1 MVELMI
7 YIKTHEAENGSVVA
21 MCDESLIER
30 VLSEGEILLDIKIY
44 SSFYKGELVNRQ
56 RAIEIISQRNDVYS
70 ANIVGK
76 ESIEIALETGIIEK
90 DNVKKVSKVPYAH
103 AYKVD
108 Y

>member
-1 MVELMI
+1 LI

-30 VLSEGEILLDIKIY
+30 VLEEGDVFMDIKTY
-44 SSFYKGELVNRQ
+44 NSFYKGELVNKE
-56 RAIEIISQRNDVYS
+56 RACEIIKQKDKVHS

-76 ESIEIALETGIIEK
+76 EAIDIGLETGIIK
-90 DNVKKVSKVPYAH
+90 KGNVMRVSKVPYAQ
-103 AYKVD
+103 AFRVD